1 MRHGRIKIKTY
12 MPIPLF
18 VVGTVAIAVLLA
30 DNANLDNTA
39 YGQSLLF
46 PNAQNSSASPNP
58 SPILQHYQQQRPP
71 LPNQLYQSNLHF
83 VKITLPTKGQQV
95 LVGKDLLIY
104 GTSAGN
110 TTSGCKVS
118 VKANNISPY
127 HDASPGGHNDYSKWN
142 FTLSPAYTAIKQGQN
157 KITAKFACS
166 NEPTLASHYSVNV
179 TGVGTGTTPIGP
191 SHQFLQP
198 TLSTNGGVNS
208 AAANTT
214 ATSTTNAIHAFLSKH
229 SPVNNNNH
237 RVSLISLS
245 IRIGKSSVHP
255 GDTEI
260 LTIMAVDKNSTK
272 AITGGSVLGN
282 ISSSSGLLKKFKG
295 ATDNNGKASY
305 SWKVSSRDITGKYKV
320 IAQIYSPAYESKT
333 ASKTFKVTSLPVMAT
348 SPSSTNYNSLT
359 SSNDARNNNNSN
371 TSNAAHNNNSINK
384 NRHQHTLPID
394 TISSGNSNSSLT
406 PSSHAHGTNNN
417 TKKSNLATSNASH
430 TAHSNNSKN
439 QNIHHPTPTITP
451 DHPFGVPISHV
462 PFAIP

>member
-1 MRHGRIKIKTY
+1 
-12 MPIPLF
+12 
-18 VVGTVAIAVLLA
+18 
-30 DNANLDNTA
+30 
-39 YGQSLLF
+39 
-46 PNAQNSSASPNP
+46 
-58 SPILQHYQQQRPP
+58 
-71 LPNQLYQSNLHF
+71 
-83 VKITLPTKGQQV
+83 
-95 LVGKDLLIY
+95 
-104 GTSAGN
+104 
-110 TTSGCKVS
+110 
-118 VKANNISPY
+118 
-127 HDASPGGHNDYSKWN
+127 
-142 FTLSPAYTAIKQGQN
+142 
-157 KITAKFACS
+157 
-166 NEPTLASHYSVNV
+166 
-179 TGVGTGTTPIGP
+179 
-191 SHQFLQP
+191 
-198 TLSTNGGVNS
+198 
-208 AAANTT
+208 
-214 ATSTTNAIHAFLSKH
+214 
-229 SPVNNNNH
+229 
-237 RVSLISLS
+237 
-245 IRIGKSSVHP
+245 
-255 GDTEI
+255 
-260 LTIMAVDKNSTK
+260 MAVDKNSTK